1 MVILGI
7 DPGTARCGWG
17 IIKKH
22 HNKLSLIKS
31 GCILTKSNLPLPDRL
46 LKIYREFS
54 KIIKKYKPEAVACEE
69 IFFFKNLKTA
79 IAVSHAR
86 GIILLAI
93 KIKKI
98 PIFEYTPLQIK
109 QALTGFGRADK
120 RQMQKMVKLI
130 LRLPHL
136 PKPDDM
142 ADALACAIC
151 HANFIKE
158 SRILQL
164 KIVKNNQ

>member
-1 MVILGI
+1 MKILGL
-7 DPGTARCGWG
+7 DPGTAICGWG
-17 IIKKH
+17 IIEKEK
-22 HNKLSLIKS
+22 NSLSLFKS
-31 GCILTKSNLPLPDRL
+31 GCILTKSNLSLTDRL
-46 LKIYREFS
+46 FKIYKELL
-54 KIIKKYKPEAVACEE
+54 KIIKKHKPNVIVCEE

-86 GIILLAI
+86 GIILLVT

-120 RQMQKMVKLI
+120 QQVQKMVKLV
-130 LRLPHL
+130 LRLPYL
-136 PKPDDM
+136 PKPDDV

-151 HANFIKE
+151 HAN
-158 SRILQL
+158 S
-164 KIVKNNQ
+164 VK